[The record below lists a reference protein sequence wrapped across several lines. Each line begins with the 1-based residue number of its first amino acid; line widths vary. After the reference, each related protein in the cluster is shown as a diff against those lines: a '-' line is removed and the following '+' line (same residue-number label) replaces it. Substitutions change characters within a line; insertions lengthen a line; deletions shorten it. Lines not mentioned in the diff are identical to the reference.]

1 MSIADDIA
9 TLDELV
15 KDKQA
20 ELNNHRKA
28 RDKFQD
34 DMRKCQ
40 MRRNS
45 LRDNAHTLI
54 NKISALKSE
63 RARYNELTRE
73 AKANREAV
81 KERIED
87 ARANGIRDLD
97 EMKKERDGFHQQVVE
112 YYSKSQAAHEQI
124 EKLSLEVDASRKL
137 ADEEHAKAVEFK
149 EAADREHQEF
159 VRCLNELRELQD
171 ELPDTL

>member
-15 KDKQA
+15 KEKQA

-40 MRRNS
+40 MRRNA
-45 LRDNAHTLI
+45 LRDNARATI
-54 NKISALKSE
+54 DKISKLKAE
-63 RARYNELTRE
+63 RAHYNELTRE

-81 KERIED
+81 KERIDE
-87 ARANGIRDLD
+87 ARASGVRDLD
-97 EMKKERDGFHQQVVE
+97 GLKRERDEYHQQVVE
-112 YYSKSQAAHEQI
+112 YHAKAQAAHEEI
-124 EKLSLEVDASRKL
+124 EKLREQIDVYRKL
-137 ADEEHAKAVEFK
+137 ADEQHEQSIRFK
-149 EAADREHQEF
+149 EAADTEHQEF
-159 VRCLNELRELQD
+159 VRCMNELRELQD